1 MWEKAELLLLL
12 IAANGAPILL
22 EKALG
27 RRGDWPLDA
36 GRVLADGRRLLGSSA
51 TARGVAGA
59 VLATGALAALLG
71 HPGCMGAI
79 IGLLSMVGDAAS
91 SFVKRR
97 LGLKPG
103 DKATGLDQVPESLL
117 PLLAVAERYGLTAAD
132 IGVLVLAFTL
142 FDMGASRVLY
152 RLRLR
157 RRPH

>member
-12 IAANGAPILL
+12 IAANGVPILL
-22 EKALG
+22 DKALG
-27 RRGDWPLDA
+27 RLGDWPLD
-36 GRVLADGRRLLGSSA
+36 GGWVLADGRRLLGRSA
-51 TARGVAGA
+51 TVRGVAGA

-71 HPGCMGAI
+71 HPAQAGAL

-117 PLLAVAERYGLTAAD
+117 PLLGVAERYGLTVAD
-132 IGVLVLAFTL
+132 IGALVLAFTL
-142 FDMGASRVLY
+142 FDMVASRLLY

-157 RRPH
+157 KRPH